1 MTFDNKELS
10 RVKKRMK
17 TPSQISSDDV
27 IDDASDFFQYRL
39 EQRSNEKNST
49 SGSNSPLELEMH
61 LPKSDSLF
69 KAEFLS
75 RSVSRDDSSPQYP
88 INGSMPM
95 LRSNLV
101 KRNWIKPVEEV
112 EDWEQHKMKKIKY
125 NTQRPHSFDSDSSIK
140 KSNSMSTESKLFTFK
155 EIGEEVFQEMESD
168 NSTFGNR
175 FKRARDANDQIL
187 GEKDYIRFKYL

>member
-140 KSNSMSTESKLFTFK
+140 KSNS
-155 EIGEEVFQEMESD
+155 EVFQEMESD